1 MWTDVVA
8 AAAACRAT
16 PAGIK
21 FPRNIGGARRRGC
34 GPARCGRRLLPSPP
48 PITSLIAAVAAS
60 SRRGHDGGGG
70 TGYVRTRESLSGV
83 GLASARQ
90 MASRRRVGLPA
101 LI

>member
-1 MWTDVVA
+1 MD
-8 AAAACRAT
+8 R
-16 PAGIK
+16 
-21 FPRNIGGARRRGC
+21 RGGRRRCVPRDAGRNKISAKHRRGSEEGC

-70 TGYVRTRESLSGV
+70 TGYVRTHESLSGV